1 MAAGQQ
7 GSLAAWQLGS
17 LAAWQL
23 GSLAAWQMGSLAA
36 SAASALFVNF
46 NIEQI
51 IRRLVSKQVL
61 KLEKLEK
68 TDFESKKICSIFLID

>member
-1 MAAGQQ
+1 MGWQQ
-7 GSLAAWQLGS
+7 GSLAA
-17 LAAWQL
+17 LA
-23 GSLAAWQMGSLAA
+23 S
-36 SAASALFVNF
+36 ASALFVSF

-68 TDFESKKICSIFLID
+68 QILNQKIFVQYF